1 MVLAKA
7 LKFRFVVIVV
17 SAVIGSLMVEVGAIS
32 AADIAACASKKTGV
46 MRIATVCKKSEYAIV
61 LRQEGLSTVGPI
73 GDRGPA
79 GPIGARGATG
89 PTGATGATGAVGPTT
104 ISKGDT
110 GATGATGDKGATG
123 ATGLVGKYAVVALAD
138 AAATLTGAQLV
149 NDTLFNILTTTAART
164 LTMDTGA
171 NIALA
176 YTGEVLGSSFEFVI
190 WNRSGN
196 TVTLAGNVTA
206 ILDGSGEIVA
216 GRFIKFL
223 CMFTTITAGSEI
235 VNCRSTHPN
244 IN

>member
-7 LKFRFVVIVV
+7 FKFRFVVIVV
-17 SAVIGSLMVEVGAIS
+17 SVVIGSLLVEVGAVS
-32 AADIAACASKKTGV
+32 AADISACASKKTREL
-46 MRIATVCKKSEYAIV
+46 RIARDCKKTEYKIV
-61 LRQEGLSTVGPI
+61 LRQEGLGTVGPI

-79 GPIGARGATG
+79 GSTGARGPVGATG
-89 PTGATGATGAVGPTT
+89 AMGATGAVGPTT

-123 ATGLVGKYAVVALAD
+123 ATDSVGRYAVVALAD
-138 AAATLTGAQLV
+138 AAATLTAAQLV
-149 NDTLFNILTTTAART
+149 NNTLFNILTTTAPRT

-206 ILDGSGEIVA
+206 ILDGSGDIVA

-235 VNCRSTHPN
+235 VNCQSTHRTS
-244 IN
+244 